1 MNLREH
7 DKSWKALFSFGNRGF
22 TPGLSQEKGLHLCET
37 RGSTLMSKDIREQDG
52 RPSCSLNL
60 GCEHWKSIG
69 LGRSSSMAKMHPKSE
84 GSPLKTDFHKV
95 KKIQKILN
103 DAYLLLTYNA
113 IISRI
118 AQKMVSEI
126 YLYLS
131 GIN

>member
-1 MNLREH
+1 
-7 DKSWKALFSFGNRGF
+7 
-22 TPGLSQEKGLHLCET
+22 
-37 RGSTLMSKDIREQDG
+37 
-52 RPSCSLNL
+52 
-60 GCEHWKSIG
+60 
-69 LGRSSSMAKMHPKSE
+69 MAKMHPKSE